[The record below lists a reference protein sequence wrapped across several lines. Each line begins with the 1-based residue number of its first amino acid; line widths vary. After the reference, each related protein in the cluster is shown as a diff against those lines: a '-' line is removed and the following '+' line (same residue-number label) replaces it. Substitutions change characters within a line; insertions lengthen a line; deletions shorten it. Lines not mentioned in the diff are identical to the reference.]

1 MSARIYRPAKTATQ
15 SGAGNSRRWLLEFE
29 PEHAREV
36 EPLMG
41 WTSSTDMKSQIK
53 LWFATKEE
61 AQDYAT
67 RQGIEARVEEPGVS
81 TRKILSYSDNF
92 RTGRL
97 GQWTH

>member
-1 MSARIYRPAKTATQ
+1 MNARIYRPAKSATQ
-15 SGAGNSRRWLLEFE
+15 SGAAKSRRWLLEFE
-29 PEHAREV
+29 PAKAREV

-41 WTSSTDMKSQIK
+41 WTSSSDMKAQIK

-61 AQDYAT
+61 ALDYAA
-67 RQGIEARVEEPGVS
+67 RQGIAARVEEPGVA
-81 TRKILSYSDNF
+81 TRKVVSYSDNF